1 MMIGTLELAEKS
13 LNSQSLITDTTDAVL
28 LPPAVPAT
36 AMWLP
41 ASALNCYVAD
51 ARLLSWLQ
59 TPGLLTERIRAAA
72 GDAFN
77 MQVLHEGLLQ
87 GEYVREIT
95 MSCAHEPWLFAH
107 TRIPARTAEAHPW
120 LIAIGRTTLGEALAA
135 RSDLQRAAPR
145 YTRLEQS
152 WVMQRA
158 LHTCGLI
165 TGNLWIRHSA
175 FNLEL
180 YSFDLYEVF
189 MPAIATA
196 ESSGVVAI

>member
-13 LNSQSLITDTTDAVL
+13 LNSQSLITDTADAAP

-36 AMWLP
+36 TMWLP
-41 ASALNCYVAD
+41 ASALNCYVTD
-51 ARLLSWLQ
+51 VSLRSWLQ

-72 GDAFN
+72 GDAFK

-87 GEYVREIT
+87 GEHVREIT

-107 TRIPARTAEAHPW
+107 TRIPAKTAEAHPW

-135 RSDLQRAAPR
+135 RTDLHRAAPR
-145 YTRLEQS
+145 YTQLEQS
-152 WVMQRA
+152 WLIKRA
-158 LHTCGLI
+158 LNACDLI
-165 TGNLWIRHSA
+165 SGNLWIRHSA
-175 FNLEL
+175 FNLGI

-189 MPAIATA
+189 MPAITTA
-196 ESSGVVAI
+196 ESSGVAAI